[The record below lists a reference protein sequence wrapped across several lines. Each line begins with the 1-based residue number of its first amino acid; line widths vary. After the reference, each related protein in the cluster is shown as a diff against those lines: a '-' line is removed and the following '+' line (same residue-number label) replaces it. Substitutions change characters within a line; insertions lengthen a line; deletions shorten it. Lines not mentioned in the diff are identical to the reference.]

1 MIHDD
6 KRVREVF
13 DLKSNEPVNF
23 SHAPIIQVMYA
34 LAADNAERFIV
45 WCHINC
51 KNNLNRVFI
60 TSIKFPASMLSYG
73 AHSYFPDQI
82 GYVEQTPFANPATD
96 VFYPTWMMSSTVGLI
111 HSKQLLKFEGIADD
125 VDFNYALNSIAKLG
139 MPRGL
144 LCSSE
149 PSLLTSG
156 HSVVQLKSKKAKLFR
171 FVKQH
176 YSLPWVF
183 LLFLNYS
190 LYERKWLFF
199 SLVQALF
206 YKRRFFRYSIDEFCE
221 THNNEGLNTTIDVVI
236 PTIGRSAYL
245 YNVLKDLAAQ
255 TLMPQTVILVE
266 QHPDINSSS
275 ALDYLE
281 TESWPFRI
289 KHHFIHTLGACQAR
303 NIALDEVTSDY
314 VFFADDDIRLGPEIL
329 KTAIDTMH
337 LYEIEAAT
345 LSCLQDGEI
354 EPIQQVIQWHTFGSG
369 CGIVKGELVKDL
381 RFNNAFEFGF
391 GEDADYGMQ
400 LRKSGADIL
409 YFPHCKLQHLKAPI
423 GGFRTKVNFPWE
435 NDSILPKP
443 SPTVMLFNL
452 KHLNTKQL
460 LGYKTTLFIK
470 FFKARPQFNILGY
483 LKSMRHRWS
492 RSVYWAQQLQQAH
505 DND

>member
-13 DLKSNEPVNF
+13 DLKSNEAVNF
-23 SHAPIIQVMYA
+23 SHASIIQVMYT

-51 KNNLNRVFI
+51 KDDLNRVFI
-60 TSIKFPASMLSYG
+60 TSIKLPASMLSYG
-73 AHSYFPDQI
+73 VHSYFPYQI
-82 GYVEQTPFANPATD
+82 GYVEQTPFANPDTD
-96 VFYPTWMMSSTVGLI
+96 GRYPTWMMSSTVGLM
-111 HSKQLLKFEGIADD
+111 HSNQLLKFEGIVDD
-125 VDFNYALNSIAKLG
+125 VDLNYALNSIAKLG

-149 PSLLTSG
+149 PRLLTSG
-156 HSVVQLKSKKAKLFR
+156 HSVVQLKSRKAKLFR

-206 YKRRFFRYSIDEFCE
+206 YRRRYFRDSIDEFCD
-221 THNNEGLNTTIDVVI
+221 THNNEVMNTTIDVII

-266 QHPDINSSS
+266 QHPDVNSSS

-303 NIALDEVTSDY
+303 NIALDEVTSEY
-314 VFFADDDIRLGPEIL
+314 VFFADDDIRLGPEVL
-329 KTAIDTMH
+329 KTSIDTMRIH
-337 LYEIEAAT
+337 AAEAAT
-345 LSCLQDGEI
+345 LSCLQEGEV
-354 EPIQQVIQWHTFGSG
+354 ETIQQVIQWHTFGSG
-369 CGIVKGELVKDL
+369 CSLVATEKL
-381 RFNNAFEFGF
+381 RNLKFDKAFEHGF
-391 GEDADYGMQ
+391 GEDADFGMQ
-400 LRKSGADIL
+400 LRHVGVDIL
-409 YFPHCKLQHLKAPI
+409 YLPHCRLVHLKAPS
-423 GGFRTKVNFPWE
+423 GGFRTKVSFPWE
-435 NDSILPKP
+435 NDPILPKP
-443 SPTVMLFNL
+443 SPTVMLFNF
-452 KHLNTKQL
+452 KHRNTKQL

-483 LKSMRHRWS
+483 LKTMRHRWR
-492 RSVYWAQQLQQAH
+492 RSLHWAKQLQQV
-505 DND
+505 NEN